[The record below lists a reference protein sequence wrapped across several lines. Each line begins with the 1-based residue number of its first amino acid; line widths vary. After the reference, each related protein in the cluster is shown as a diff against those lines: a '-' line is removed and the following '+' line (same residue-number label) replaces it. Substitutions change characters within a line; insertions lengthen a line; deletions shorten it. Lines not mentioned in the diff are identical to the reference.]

1 VSNLLELKTM
11 RQKKSPTVTKLS
23 IRRKRMRKKYAQ
35 LRKKQQQK
43 DASRKHHKKSL
54 DKGYT
59 ESELK

>member
-35 LRKKQQQK
+35 LRKKTTTKRCFKKTPQ
-43 DASRKHHKKSL
+43 KKS
-54 DKGYT
+54 
-59 ESELK
+59 